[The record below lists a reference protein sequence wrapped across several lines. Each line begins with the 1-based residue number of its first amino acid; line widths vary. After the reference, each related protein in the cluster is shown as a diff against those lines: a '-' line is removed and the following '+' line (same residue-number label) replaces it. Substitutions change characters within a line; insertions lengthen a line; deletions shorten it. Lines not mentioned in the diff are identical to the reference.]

1 MEGGVAV
8 ARGPGSGALVIRR
21 AGVGGFAQNPSAV
34 PVPRRRISASASQLH
49 PRIMET
55 ARHARMWPRI
65 LFSHVEVTTNTVRE
79 TKAPGSIR
87 HGGQPGPNNLKPSI
101 MEFEADA
108 VRECN
113 WDQSGSPD
121 FQRRTRERSLTLPRV
136 AWLFAPKMASA

>member
-1 MEGGVAV
+1 MSPLRGVRV
-8 ARGPGSGALVIRR
+8 RGLLLFVGRVF
-21 AGVGGFAQNPSAV
+21 GGFAQNPSAV
-34 PVPRRRISASASQLH
+34 PVPRRRISASASQH
-49 PRIMET
+49 TRIMET
-55 ARHARMWPRI
+55 RMRMWPRI
-65 LFSHVEVTTNTVRE
+65 RFSHVEVTTNTVRE

-101 MEFEADA
+101 MGFQADA